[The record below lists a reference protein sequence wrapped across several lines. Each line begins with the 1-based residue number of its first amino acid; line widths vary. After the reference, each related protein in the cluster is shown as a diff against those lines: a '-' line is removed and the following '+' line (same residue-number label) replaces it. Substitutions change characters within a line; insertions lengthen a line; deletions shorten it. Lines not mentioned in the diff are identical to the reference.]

1 MSEGTDLPVGTT
13 SSSSAAPSASI
24 PPSSITGDDALP
36 STPVGTNGGGG
47 DGGGPAHRVR
57 RRAEKPAAKPWWKT
71 LLEWGG
77 FIVAAV
83 LIAFVV
89 KTFIF
94 QAFFIPSESMVPTL
108 EIGDRVLVNKL
119 SYDLHDVHRGD
130 IVVFEAP
137 EGTRTAEIKDL
148 VKRVIGLPGETIAG
162 RNGRIYIDG
171 KVLDEPWLPEG
182 TQSRQ
187 FQCTEQLGCV
197 NGRVPSDSVFVLG
210 DNRLQSKDSTY
221 FGPIK
226 DSGIVGRAFVRIW
239 PIDRLA
245 FIGPS
250 YLVPILA
257 VVVLIA
263 LFFVVSSLWSRRRK
277 HPGEPEGSA
286 QVG

>member
-1 MSEGTDLPVGTT
+1 MSEGTEVPVGPAAGST
-13 SSSSAAPSASI
+13 SVPV
-24 PPSSITGDDALP
+24 DDALP
-36 STPVGTNGGGG
+36 GTLVGNGHGGAG
-47 DGGGPAHRVR
+47 DDGGPAHRVR
-57 RRAEKPAAKPWWKT
+57 RRPERPVGKPWWKV

-77 FIVAAV
+77 FIVAALV
-83 LIAFVV
+83 IAFVV

-94 QAFFIPSESMVPTL
+94 QAFYIPSESMVPTL

-119 SYDLHDVHRGD
+119 SYDLHDVNRGD

-162 RNGRIYIDG
+162 RRGRIYIDG

-197 NGRVPSDSVFVLG
+197 DGRVPADSVFVLG

-226 DSGIVGRAFVRIW
+226 DDGIVGRAFVRIW
-239 PIDRLA
+239 PINRLA
-245 FIGPS
+245 FFGPS
-250 YLVPILA
+250 YLTWI
-257 VVVLIA
+257 VVVVALIA
-263 LFFVVSSLWSRRRK
+263 LCFAASSLWSRRRRGRADRT
-277 HPGEPEGSA
+277 PDSLPA
-286 QVG
+286 P

>member
-1 MSEGTDLPVGTT
+1 MTGRGAESMTEATDPPVGSART
-13 SSSSAAPSASI
+13 STPI
-24 PPSSITGDDALP
+24 PTDDALP
-36 STPVGTNGGGG
+36 STFVDSTNGGGR
-47 DGGGPAHRVR
+47 DDGGPAHRAR
-57 RRAEKPAAKPWWKT
+57 RRPEKPPSKPWWKV

-83 LIAFVV
+83 VIAIVV

-119 SYDLHDVHRGD
+119 SYDLHDVNRGD
-130 IVVFEAP
+130 IVVFVAP

-148 VKRVIGLPGETIAG
+148 VKRVIGLPGERIAG
-162 RNGRIYIDG
+162 RGGKIYIDG
-171 KVLDEPWLPEG
+171 KVLAEPWLPDG

-187 FQCTEQLGCV
+187 FQCTDQLGCV
-197 NGRVPSDSVFVLG
+197 DGRVPHDSVFVLG

-226 DSGIVGRAFVRIW
+226 DTGIVGRAFVRIW
-239 PIDRLA
+239 PLDRLA

-250 YLVPILA
+250 YVVPILGIL
-257 VVVLIA
+257 VLVA
-263 LFFVVSSLWSRRRK
+263 LFFVASSLWSRRRR
-277 HPGEPEGSA
+277 SA
-286 QVG
+286 DRNT

>member
-1 MSEGTDLPVGTT
+1 MSEGTDVPVGSPST
-13 SSSSAAPSASI
+13 STSVPV
-24 PPSSITGDDALP
+24 DDALP
-36 STPVGTNGGGG
+36 STLAGNGHGREGAGGGG
-47 DGGGPAHRVR
+47 GEADDGGPAHRVR
-57 RRAEKPAAKPWWKT
+57 RRGRPPAKPFWKVA
-71 LLEWGG
+71 LEWGG
-77 FIVAAV
+77 FILAALV
-83 LIAFVV
+83 IAFVV

-94 QAFFIPSESMVPTL
+94 QAFYIPSESMVPTL

-119 SYDLHDVHRGD
+119 SYDLHDVNRGD
-130 IVVFEAP
+130 IIVFEAP

-162 RNGRIYIDG
+162 RQGRIYIDG

-197 NGRVPSDSVFVLG
+197 DGRVPADSVFVLG

-221 FGPIK
+221 FGPIR
-226 DSGIVGRAFVRIW
+226 DEGIVGRAFVRIW

-250 YLVPILA
+250 YLVPVL
-257 VVVLIA
+257 VVVALIA
-263 LFFVVSSLWSRRRK
+263 LCFAVSSLWSRRKRK
-277 HPGEPEGSA
+277 QAS
-286 QVG
+286 

>member
-1 MSEGTDLPVGTT
+1 MTEPADLPVGTT
-13 SSSSAAPSASI
+13 SASTSI
-24 PPSSITGDDALP
+24 PTDDALP
-36 STPVGTNGGGG
+36 STFIDSTNGGGG
-47 DGGGPAHRVR
+47 VGGGPAHRAR
-57 RRAEKPAAKPWWKT
+57 RRPEQPRDKQWWKV

-83 LIAFVV
+83 VIAFVV

-119 SYDLHDVHRGD
+119 SYDLHDVNRGD

-162 RNGRIYIDG
+162 RGGQIYIDG
-171 KVLDEPWLPEG
+171 KVLEEPWLPKG
-182 TQSRQ
+182 TQSKQ

-197 NGRVPSDSVFVLG
+197 DGRVPPDSVFVLG

-221 FGPIK
+221 FGPIT
-226 DSGIVGRAFVRIW
+226 DGGIVGRAFVRIW
-239 PIDRLA
+239 PLDRIA

-250 YLVPILA
+250 YLVPILVIIA
-257 VVVLIA
+257 LIA
-263 LFFVVSSLWSRRRK
+263 AIFVATGLWSRRRK
-277 HPGEPEGSA
+277 TA
-286 QVG
+286 DT